1 MSQSALKAHY
11 DIAIIGSGFS
21 GLCMAIACQQAGR
34 EDFIILE
41 KNAALGGTW
50 RDNHY
55 PGAACDVPSNMYSFS
70 FEPNP
75 NWSRM
80 YSGQA
85 EILRYMQHCVTKY
98 QLTPHVRTQ
107 SEVIES
113 RWDNQTKR
121 WTLRLTDGQ
130 SCTARVIVSGVGG
143 LSRPALPK
151 IKGLDQFK
159 GALFHSADWQ
169 HDVTLQGKRV
179 AVIGTG
185 ASAIQFVPAI
195 ASEVGELLLFQRT
208 PAWIVPKPD
217 GVIPTPIRKI
227 FQYLP
232 PAQRLARHAIY
243 WQSEFFGIGFIN
255 PKLMAPISALAK
267 NHLKRQVP
275 NPQLRAKLTPNYTIG
290 CKRVLFSNN
299 YYPALTRD
307 NVQVLN
313 TGVKE
318 VTADGVRDS
327 QGQLHAVDVIIC
339 GTGFDVQ
346 NPLGPLHVYG
356 DDGLEIR
363 QHGGLSAYMG
373 INTRQMPN
381 LFFLLGPN
389 TALGHNSII
398 FMIEAQV
405 QYTLK
410 CLAELDRKKAT
421 SLTVKPEAEAAFNDH
436 IQAQLKNMVWNAGGC
451 SSWYLDENGKNNTL
465 WPGFTWKYWLETRK
479 PNFSDYLFS

>member
-1 MSQSALKAHY
+1 MGQSSLKAHY

-34 EDFIILE
+34 DNFVILE
-41 KNAALGGTW
+41 KASTIGGTW

-85 EILRYMQHCVTKY
+85 EILRYMQHCTTKY
-98 QLTPHVRTQ
+98 NLTPHVRTD

-113 RWDNQTKR
+113 RWDSTKKH
-121 WTLRLTDGQ
+121 WMIRLAGGE
-130 SCTARVIVSGVGG
+130 SFTARVVVSGVGG

-169 HDVTLQGKRV
+169 HDVTLAHKRV

-208 PAWIVPKPD
+208 PPWIVPKPD
-217 GVIPTPIRKI
+217 GVIPAPVRKVFKYI
-227 FQYLP
+227 P

-267 NHLKRQVP
+267 SHLKRQVP
-275 NPQLRAKLTPNYTIG
+275 NPELRAKLTPNYTIG

-307 NVQVLN
+307 NVQVLS

-318 VTADGVRDS
+318 ITAEGVLDA
-327 QGQLHAVDVIIC
+327 QGQLHKVDVIIC

-356 DDGLEIR
+356 DDGQEIR

-410 CLAELDRKKAT
+410 CLAELDRKQAT

-436 IQAQLKNMVWNAGGC
+436 VQAQLKNMVWNAGGC

-479 PNFSDYLFS
+479 PNFSDYTFS

>member
-1 MSQSALKAHY
+1 MVQPALKAHY

-21 GLCMAIACQQAGR
+21 GLCMGIACRQAGR
-34 EDFIILE
+34 EDFVILE
-41 KNAALGGTW
+41 KAAAIGGTW

-85 EILRYMQHCVTKY
+85 EILRYMQHCATKY
-98 QLTPHVRTQ
+98 GLTPHVRTD
-107 SEVIES
+107 SEVVES
-113 RWDNQTKR
+113 RWDTATQR
-121 WTLRLTDGQ
+121 WTIKLAGGQ
-130 SCTARVIVSGVGG
+130 SLTARVIVSGVGG
-143 LSRPALPK
+143 LSRPALPR

-169 HDVTLQGKRV
+169 HDVQLQGKRV

-195 ASEVGELLLFQRT
+195 AGEVGELLLFQRT
-208 PAWIVPKPD
+208 PPWIVPKPD
-217 GVIPTPIRKI
+217 GAIPAPVRKVFKYI
-227 FQYLP
+227 P

-243 WQSEFFGIGFIN
+243 WQSEFFGIGFVN

-267 NHLKRQVP
+267 SHLKRQVP
-275 NPQLRAKLTPNYTIG
+275 NPELRAKLTPNYTIG

-307 NVQVLN
+307 NVQVLT

-318 VTADGVRDS
+318 ITADGVLDA
-327 QGQLHAVDVIIC
+327 QGQLHKVDVIIC

-356 DDGLEIR
+356 DDGQEIR

-389 TALGHNSII
+389 TGLGHNSII

-405 QYTLK
+405 QYTMK
-410 CLAELDRKKAT
+410 CLAELDRKQAQ

-436 IQAQLKNMVWNAGGC
+436 VQAQLKNMVWNAGGC

-479 PNFSDYLFS
+479 PNFSDYVFQ